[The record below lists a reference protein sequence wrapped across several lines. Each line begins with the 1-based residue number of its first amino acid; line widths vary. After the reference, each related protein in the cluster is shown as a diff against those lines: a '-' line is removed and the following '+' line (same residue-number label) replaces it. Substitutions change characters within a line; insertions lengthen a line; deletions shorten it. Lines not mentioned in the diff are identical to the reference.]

1 MEICNKSVVQ
11 EIINQSEISLT
22 DKSGL
27 AMRQLPRGILK
38 IFLRE
43 FGAFWKWFEV
53 FSNISIRFED
63 IFREIQA
70 FLNNVKVFQRL
81 RGFLNIFLVKLKLF

>member
-11 EIINQSEISLT
+11 EITNQSEISLT

-38 IFLRE
+38 IFLE
-43 FGAFWKWFEV
+43 NLG
-53 FSNISIRFED
+53 
-63 IFREIQA
+63 
-70 FLNNVKVFQRL
+70 
-81 RGFLNIFLVKLKLF
+81 LF

>member
-43 FGAFWKWFEV
+43 FGAF
-53 FSNISIRFED
+53 
-63 IFREIQA
+63 
-70 FLNNVKVFQRL
+70 
-81 RGFLNIFLVKLKLF
+81 